1 MCRSAGSHGRT
12 ISAGKKTASLLCQQ
26 MTQQDPDVAGFA
38 MLLLSVG
45 EFEDADQLI
54 SQLSESSQNDPILSA
69 LLLQQQQ

>member
-1 MCRSAGSHGRT
+1 
-12 ISAGKKTASLLCQQ
+12 

-54 SQLSESSQNDPILSA
+54 SQLPESSQNDPILSA
-69 LLLQQQQ
+69 RLLQQQQ